1 MRWGGICG
9 RVGKSGSARSI
20 RCNKMVVTRATF
32 ILAWC
37 VLCGFAGM
45 PTAKLSAVG
54 KKHQDPRCVEWNGRG
69 ILAQKQGC
77 VDSSVG
83 SGGACRDGTSR
94 VALQDGE
101 GDTARCCFWGKE
113 EQRELGERQHRI
125 RMLTG
130 RPSRL
135 SLRGG
140 RSERAPLI
148 PSSGDRDAF
157 DAGRRRASEA
167 LSERR
172 CQSREMDLLA
182 KRLASTRRMRQI
194 EVVPAQDSSEKTEET
209 TSSLPGGAG
218 GWVVEPVQ
226 EGEHRDAACEE
237 NVKRIDQQA
246 IVLAPTQSSSQSSS
260 SSSAAAAASLSGGS
274 SGRLYAGLQDGRRV
288 AGGFEC
294 IEVVR
299 VAGVESDVGDMRKIL
314 QSGSSSPGIPATFF
328 RPERPCME
336 LIVYRPPPLST
347 IEAIKD
353 GPPPGEP
360 CAGSAAAEDVGGC
373 SEGGGGTGESAT
385 LMEED

>member
-1 MRWGGICG
+1 MM
-9 RVGKSGSARSI
+9 A
-20 RCNKMVVTRATF
+20 TRATF

-37 VLCGFAGM
+37 VLCGFAGV
-45 PTAKLSAVG
+45 PAAKVSGVG
-54 KKHQDPRCVEWNGRG
+54 KLGQDPRCKK
-69 ILAQKQGC
+69 LMLKQGC
-77 VDSSVG
+77 VDSSAV
-83 SGGACRDGTSR
+83 SGGKACRDGTSR
-94 VALQDGE
+94 AAFQDGE
-101 GDTARCCFWGKE
+101 GETARCCFWGKEEE

-130 RPSRL
+130 RPARL
-135 SLRGG
+135 VLRGG

-167 LSERR
+167 LSRRR

-182 KRLASTRRMRQI
+182 KRLASTRRMRQV
-194 EVVPAQDSSEKTEET
+194 EVVPAQDETEET

-237 NVKRIDQQA
+237 KVERRDQQA
-246 IVLAPTQSSSQSSS
+246 IVLAPTQSSSSPSSLSSS
-260 SSSAAAAASLSGGS
+260 LSEGS
-274 SGRLYAGLQDGRRV
+274 SGRLHAGLQDGRRV

-299 VAGVESDVGDMRKIL
+299 VAGVENDVGDMRKIL
-314 QSGSSSPGIPATFF
+314 QAGSSPPGIPATFF
-328 RPERPCME
+328 SSERPCME
-336 LIVYRPPPLST
+336 LVVYRPPPLST
-347 IEAIKD
+347 IEAIEC

-360 CAGSAAAEDVGGC
+360 CAGIAAAEDVGG
-373 SEGGGGTGESAT
+373 GGGTGDSAM